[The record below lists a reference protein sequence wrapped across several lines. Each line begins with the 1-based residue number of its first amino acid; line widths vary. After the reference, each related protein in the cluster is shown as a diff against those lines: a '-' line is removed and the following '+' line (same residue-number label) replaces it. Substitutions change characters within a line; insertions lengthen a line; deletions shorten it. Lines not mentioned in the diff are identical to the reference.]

1 MLQSFDIRYC
11 MLNYVLVNEFWKQV
25 TFFEFCKKN
34 IVLHESGNQRTRLRS
49 STDFT
54 LNKRT
59 GMLKIRIASWEILK

>member
-1 MLQSFDIRYC
+1 MLRSFDIRYC
-11 MLNYVLVNEFWKQV
+11 MLNYVLVNEFCKQI

-34 IVLHESGNQRTRLRS
+34 TVLQESGNKRTRLRS

-59 GMLKIRIASWEILK
+59 GMLKIRIAS